1 MASTRNKNTKE
12 DYLLEQNMN
21 KGRESYIH
29 FINSSSG
36 KAYDN
41 KLFLF
46 GSNPSKLPRETLSRN
61 PVDTES
67 QLFGIGSTNLVVE
80 KQPIK
85 PLPNKLDYVSYF
97 DRVPMVLPEPM
108 VVYKNQRAGYLP

>member
-1 MASTRNKNTKE
+1 MASTRNKNTKG
-12 DYLLEQNMN
+12 DYLLEQKMN
-21 KGRESYIH
+21 HGRQNYIH
-29 FINSSSG
+29 YTNSSSG
-36 KAYDN
+36 KAYDD

-46 GSNPSKLPRETLSRN
+46 GSNPSKLPRETLSKN
-61 PVDTES
+61 SVDTES

-80 KQPIK
+80 KTPVK

-108 VVYKNQRAGYLP
+108 VVYEKQRAGFLP

>member
-12 DYLLEQNMN
+12 DYLLEQKMN
-21 KGRESYIH
+21 HGRQTYIH
-29 FINSSSG
+29 YTNSSSG
-36 KAYDN
+36 KAYDD

-46 GSNPSKLPRETLSRN
+46 GSNPSRLPRETLSKN

-80 KQPIK
+80 KTPVK
-85 PLPNKLDYVSYF
+85 PLPNTLDYVSYF

-108 VVYKNQRAGYLP
+108 VVYENQRAGYLP